1 MWGRSKNKEDA
12 AVTSAAN
19 GGAPSLTVAPEATQ
33 PDDAM
38 FSHPGAYGAMMLPPK
53 VVKVGF
59 FAGRRRQKA
68 NNNLCNNNSS
78 SNATTDS
85 DASTQPPS
93 PPQPQQ
99 QLPCSPGDPAR
110 VDKLLAEAKEAK
122 EAESLLRAE
131 SAKLLARKV
140 QLDRDIQRLQRDKED
155 MTEAHRA
162 QLERLRRD
170 LETASAE
177 SKRRLEAELEKGH
190 AKSMDSLRL
199 TLRSETENLASET
212 KRLREDLLRAR
223 QARSAPSP
231 AVAEGGGSLGDRTGG
246 DGSRDTAGVA
256 GAAGTGVITPMPVL
270 AGFWSSLTNAF
281 TPGDFL
287 EGGGV
292 GGGTGATGGS
302 GGDGAGVPPPALLVL
317 AAVPL
322 FCFYKRWQRKR

>member
-1 MWGRSKNKEDA
+1 MWRRNKSKDES
-12 AVTSAAN
+12 AVTVVAN
-19 GGAPSLTVAPEATQ
+19 GGAPALTVAAEATK

-78 SNATTDS
+78 SNAATES
-85 DASTQPPS
+85 DASTEPPS
-93 PPQPQQ
+93 PPPQQ
-99 QLPCSPGDPAR
+99 QQQLHCSAGEPAR

-140 QLDRDIQRLQRDKED
+140 QLDRDIKRLQRDKED
-155 MTEAHRA
+155 MTEAHRV
-162 QLERLRRD
+162 QLDRLRRD
-170 LETASAE
+170 LEATSAE

-199 TLRSETENLASET
+199 TLRSETETLASET
-212 KRLREDLLRAR
+212 QRLREDLLRAK
-223 QARSAPSP
+223 QARSVPSP
-231 AVAEGGGSLGDRTGG
+231 AAAEGRGSLGDGTGG
-246 DGSRDTAGVA
+246 DGSSSTASVA
-256 GAAGTGVITPMPVL
+256 AAGTGLMTPMPVL

-287 EGGGV
+287 EGGG
-292 GGGTGATGGS
+292 GGGIGGG
-302 GGDGAGVPPPALLVL
+302 GGDGVGVPPPALLVL